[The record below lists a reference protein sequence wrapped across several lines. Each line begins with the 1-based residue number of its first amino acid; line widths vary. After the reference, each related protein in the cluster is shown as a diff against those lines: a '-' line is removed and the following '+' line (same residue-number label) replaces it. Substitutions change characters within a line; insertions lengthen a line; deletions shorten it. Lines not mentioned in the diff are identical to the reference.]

1 MSQNIFR
8 KILEDHKKLS
18 SLPQILV
25 EVIRV
30 ANNSDTSIA
39 DLSNVVKKDPGLST
53 KLLRVVNSPFY
64 APANEITTISQAVAS
79 LGTRAVT
86 AFALSSSIYEL
97 INNVDVSIDRKKFWR
112 HSLEVAMISRK
123 IAEAVDYQPAEE
135 AFTAG
140 LLHDI
145 GVLILESSF
154 PDTFKSVWKLAETGK
169 NLTAVEESYWSTN
182 HARAGQFMLDQW
194 NIPKVISEAVGEHH
208 LIINEEAETRPH
220 RLSLIVNLA
229 NSVSKFRVHHM
240 PPPESEQLENKKNL
254 AAGLDLSHSAL
265 SDIERNIISE
275 VVSESGYL
283 EIDIGSIEDILRE
296 ANELLYNQ
304 YIHAE
309 RLLQEKNAIQKQVN
323 IDPDGQEIVNT
334 LKEAISV
341 FGKLVRDS
349 SALILEQ
356 AKRLNIAVE
365 NNHIIDKRKIV
376 NSTIVSISG
385 CIDSVSSLIKEM
397 EKISTGNSFCS
408 NDFIVDLRN
417 RFNNRIK
424 NSALVEKPVG

>member
-323 IDPDGQEIVNT
+323 IDPDGQKIVNT

>member
-1 MSQNIFR
+1 MSQDIFR

-39 DLSNVVKKDPGLST
+39 DLSNVVKKDPGLAT

-64 APANEITTISQAVAS
+64 SPANEITTISQAVAS

-145 GVLILESSF
+145 GVLILETSF

-169 NLTAVEESYWSTN
+169 NLTAVEEGYWSTN

-194 NIPKVISEAVGEHH
+194 NIPKIISEAVGEHH
-208 LIINEEAETRPH
+208 LIINEEAETQPH

-240 PPPESEQLENKKNL
+240 PPPESDQLENKKNL

-309 RLLQEKNAIQKQVN
+309 RLLQEKNAIQKQIN
-323 IDPDGQEIVNT
+323 NDPDGQKVVNT

-341 FGKLVRDS
+341 FGKLVHDS

-356 AKRLNIAVE
+356 ARRLNTAVE

-376 NSTIVSISG
+376 NSTISSISG

-408 NDFIVDLRN
+408 NDFIADLRN
-417 RFNNRIK
+417 RFNNRIR